1 MEKTKTCTKPKST
14 LKFWAQPMRCQT
26 SVNSDWRESTR
37 LQRGALNAA
46 SEVCAAH
53 PDIFSREMSVCMSTG
68 TSKSCGEHGPPLQRA
83 PVSGSQPCHMAASVM
98 RACVN
103 GRFTSLM
110 TNFQGSGLCR
120 SWEGTFRVSLREHTR
135 SPKPKATWAPSLQVH
150 GSLTG
155 S

>member
-1 MEKTKTCTKPKST
+1 MLP
-14 LKFWAQPMRCQT
+14 
-26 SVNSDWRESTR
+26 
-37 LQRGALNAA
+37 QRFVLHILISSA
-46 SEVCAAH
+46 E
-53 PDIFSREMSVCMSTG
+53 ETSVCMSTG
-68 TSKSCGEHGPPLQRA
+68 TSKSCGERGPPLQRA

-120 SWEGTFRVSLREHTR
+120 RWDGTFRVLSKSARGAQNQKQLELRVCRCT
-135 SPKPKATWAPSLQVH
+135 APSQEAGATTLDR
-150 GSLTG
+150 GRRRRRKERRRWARRLTA